1 MISQHNARTQT
12 VCSLVYKFGYYGVT
26 QFTYNKGTWLTY
38 DITKNS
44 VIFRVAIIELCSE
57 AIHLNTPKYKMT

>member
-1 MISQHNARTQT
+1 M
-12 VCSLVYKFGYYGVT
+12 
-26 QFTYNKGTWLTY
+26 Y

-57 AIHLNTPKYKMT
+57 AIHLNTPKYKVT

>member
-1 MISQHNARTQT
+1 MISQRIAIRQYGQKLRLLKSSKSFIMTLQT
-12 VCSLVYKFGYYGVT
+12 R
-26 QFTYNKGTWLTY
+26 GTWLMY

-57 AIHLNTPKYKMT
+57 AIHLNTPKYKVT